1 MGAEGNVRRGD
12 LGDCG
17 VGIER
22 SANRTRE
29 VEKPELTVTRNPN
42 MGRAGG
48 SEAVMLAIWGRV
60 WYD

>member
-1 MGAEGNVRRGD
+1 MRG
-12 LGDCG
+12 GDCG

-22 SANRTRE
+22 FVNRTRE
-29 VEKPELTVTRNPN
+29 VEKPELMVAINPN

-48 SEAVMLAIWGRV
+48 LEAVMLAIWGRV

>member
-1 MGAEGNVRRGD
+1 VGVGGNVHG
-12 LGDCG
+12 GDCG

-22 SANRTRE
+22 FVNRTRE
-29 VEKPELTVTRNPN
+29 VEKPELRVTINPN

-48 SEAVMLAIWGRV
+48 SEAVMLAIWGWV

>member
-1 MGAEGNVRRGD
+1 MGVGGNVRG
-12 LGDCG
+12 GDCG

-22 SANRTRE
+22 FVNRTRE
-29 VEKPELTVTRNPN
+29 VIKPELVVVRNPN

-48 SEAVMLAIWGRV
+48 LEAVMLAIWGRV